1 MLVND
6 QLKPNTAINIW
17 LINLNTI
24 LYIANII
31 AILYR

>member
-6 QLKPNTAINIW
+6 QLKPNTVINIW